1 MPDPHAPPPA
11 VWTPTADQ
19 IATANLTDFR
29 RWLRAT
35 RSLDFAN
42 YDALWTWSTT
52 DIEAFWLA
60 AWDYLG
66 VRSPAP
72 PTTVLAQRTMPGAD
86 WFPGTQVNLAD
97 AVLAWAEAG
106 AGDGRHAIEYRGEAG
121 PVRTWTWAQLQDEV
135 GALAATLRELGVQ
148 PGDRVAA
155 YLPNVPESI
164 VAFLGCA
171 SVGAVW
177 SVCSPDMGAASV
189 LDRFRQIEPVL
200 LITCNG
206 YRHGGRMHERHA
218 QAADL
223 RAGLPSLRHVI
234 GVTVLDEAAPIP
246 DALPWTEALAA
257 QGRQAPD
264 WLAFDHPLWIVYSSG
279 TTGMPKPIVHGHG
292 GILLVM
298 GMLTR
303 MHNDVKPSDRFHW
316 YSSTGWIMWNTQ
328 IGALLAGATLC
339 MYDGSPAWP
348 DWGALWRFAGDMRL
362 TFFGAGA
369 AFYASCEKAGV
380 EPTQVADLSALRAVG
395 ATGSPLAP
403 ESYRWIHEHVGPHLW
418 IAPISG
424 GTDFAGAFLAGDITR
439 PVHLGEMQCRCLGA
453 AVHAFDDAGQPVLDD
468 VGELVCVQPIPSM
481 PLYLWGD
488 TDGSRY
494 RDSYFEMYPGIWR
507 HGDWLRITPR
517 GGAIIYGRSDTTIN
531 RQGIRMGTSEIYRVV
546 ETLPEVLDSLVVDL
560 EYLGR
565 PSYLPLFV
573 VLRDGHDL
581 DDALRERIR
590 TAIRTDLSARYLP
603 NDIFAIPAVPR
614 TLSGKKLELPI
625 RKLLLGQP
633 IDKVVNRD
641 ALANPASLDWFV
653 DFAARRAARD
663 KTDASSV
670 REAGAPTG

>member
-1 MPDPHAPPPA
+1 MTDPHAAPPA
-11 VWTPTADQ
+11 VWTPTPDQ
-19 IATANLTDFR
+19 IADANLTAFR
-29 RWLRAT
+29 RWLAT
-35 RSLDFAN
+35 ERGLDFAD

-52 DIEAFWLA
+52 EIEAFWRA
-60 AWDYLG
+60 AWDYLD
-66 VRSPAP
+66 VRSPTP
-72 PTTVLAQRTMPGAD
+72 PAVVLAERRMPGAR

-97 AVLAWAEAG
+97 AVLRQG
-106 AGDGRHAIEYRGEAG
+106 AADRPAIVYRGEAG
-121 PVRTWTWAQLQDEV
+121 AATELSWATLQTRV
-135 GALAATLRELGVQ
+135 AALAGRLTALGVQ

-164 VAFLGCA
+164 VAFLACA
-171 SVGAVW
+171 SLGAVW
-177 SVCSPDMGAASV
+177 SVCSPDMGPASV
-189 LDRFRQIEPVL
+189 LDRFRQIEPVV
-200 LITCNG
+200 LIACNG
-206 YRHGGRMHERHA
+206 YHYGGKRHDRQEA
-218 QAADL
+218 VAAL
-223 RAGLPSLRHVI
+223 REGLPGLRHVI
-234 GVTVLDEAAPIP
+234 GVDLLAPAGPLPDAIDWNEAIAGPSPAAP
-246 DALPWTEALAA
+246 AWV
-257 QGRQAPD
+257 
-264 WLAFDHPLWIVYSSG
+264 AFDHPLWIVYSSG

-298 GMLTR
+298 GMLTL
-303 MHNDVKPSDRFHW
+303 MHNDLKPTDRFHW

-348 DWGALWRFAGDMRL
+348 DWGALWRFAGEMQL

-380 EPTQVADLSALRAVG
+380 VPAHIADLSCLRAVG
-395 ATGSPLAP
+395 ATGSPLSP
-403 ESYRWIHEHVGPHLW
+403 ESYQWIHAQVSPRVW
-418 IAPISG
+418 IAPLSG

-468 VGELVCVQPIPSM
+468 VGELVCTEPIPSM

-494 RDSYFEMYPGIWR
+494 RESYFETYPGVWR

-546 ETLPEVLDSLVVDL
+546 EALPEILDSLVVDL

-573 VLRDGHDL
+573 VLRDGHAL
-581 DDALRERIR
+581 DDALRARIRDAIR
-590 TAIRTDLSARYLP
+590 TALSARYLP
-603 NDIFAIPAVPR
+603 DDIFAIPAVPR
-614 TLSGKKLELPI
+614 TLSGKKLELPM

-633 IDKVVNRD
+633 LAKVANRD
-641 ALANPASLDWFV
+641 ALANPESLDWFV
-653 DFAARRAARD
+653 GFAARRA
-663 KTDASSV
+663 
-670 REAGAPTG
+670 EQAG